1 MKHIHLI
8 GIGGTGLSAIA
19 RVLLEKGYTVS
30 GSDRTASP
38 LFNAIT
44 DAGAHTFLGHAPEQ
58 IAGAELVIRSS
69 AVPDYNPEVVAA
81 LAKGIPVLKR
91 AEFLEELINDQETL
105 AIAGSHGK
113 TTTTAMLAWVLEKLG
128 NDPSYIVGSVVK
140 QLGCNA
146 HAGKG
151 TYFVIEADEYDYMFL
166 GLSPLVAVVTN
177 IEHDH
182 PDCFPT
188 MQSYRDAFKQF
199 LSQVKP
205 GGLGLLCWD
214 DPAAQLLIKEMKAS
228 GLNVLSYGTSDSAD
242 YYAKLIPTKGS
253 MPTFDLVFSH
263 DQKESQKIGRV
274 TLKIPGE
281 HNVLNAAAVLAVVHY
296 LGLSLPNAI
305 EALNVFT
312 GASRRFDVLGST
324 AGVTIIDDYG
334 HHPTE
339 ISETLKAAKSAYPG
353 QRIWAVWQP
362 HTFTRTKTLEEDFIK
377 ALSLAD
383 RAIVLKIFAA
393 RENDAGYTAETI
405 ANAVPN
411 HKATYIEDFDQ
422 ITKYLLKDLSNGDV
436 AIFFSAGD
444 ATKISKAVLENLR
457 DRTVSGGNSD

>member
-44 DAGAHTFLGHAPEQ
+44 DAGANTFLGHASEQ
-58 IAGAELVIRSS
+58 IAGADLVIRSS
-69 AVPDYNPEVVAA
+69 AVPDHNPEVVAA
-81 LAKGIPVLKR
+81 LDKGIPVLKR
-91 AEFLEELINDQETL
+91 ADFLEELINDQETL

-128 NDPSYIVGSVVK
+128 TDPSFIVGSVVK
-140 QLGCNA
+140 QLDSNA

-151 TYFVIEADEYDYMFL
+151 SYFVIEADEYDYMFL
-166 GLSPLVAVVTN
+166 GLSPLVGVVTN

-188 MQSYRDAFKQF
+188 VQSYRDAFKKF
-199 LSQVKP
+199 LSQVKL

-214 DPAAQLLIKEMKAS
+214 DPAAQLLIQEMKAS
-228 GLNVLSYGTSDSAD
+228 GLNVLSYGTSDCAD
-242 YYAKLIPTKGS
+242 YYAKIIPTKGS
-253 MPTFDLVFSH
+253 MPTFDLVFSR
-263 DQKESQKIGRV
+263 DQRESQNLGRV
-274 TLKIPGE
+274 TLQIPGQ

-305 EALNVFT
+305 EALNTFM
-312 GASRRFDVLGST
+312 GARRRFEVLGS
-324 AGVTIIDDYG
+324 AEGVTIIDDYG

-339 ISETLKAAKSAYPG
+339 ISATLKAARSVYPS

-362 HTFTRTKTLEEDFIK
+362 HTYTRAKTLEEDFIQ

-393 RENDAGYTAETI
+393 REIDASYSAETI
-405 ANAVPN
+405 AYAVPD
-411 HKATYIEDFDQ
+411 HKATYIEDFDE
-422 ITKYLLKDLSNGDV
+422 ITEYLLKVLSNGDV

-444 ATKISKAVLENLR
+444 ATEISKAVLEHLQ
-457 DRTVSGGNSD
+457 DRAVSGGKSD